1 MKKRILTVFALLCA
15 VFCLGGCSSGSSVN
29 VNSIEWVTE
38 SYEDYF
44 TFQVP
49 LEWSGEH
56 GMYSAD
62 EGSNVPGSLYIN
74 NTLSYILNPNSFS
87 PLEDFVES
95 ETTYLDSDETLVEQ
109 ERISIGGR
117 RGYRYVIER
126 TVELDNEEYSYQSE
140 YYAFEANDTVISL
153 WFGVTTDINVKNHI
167 INSIQ
172 INA

>member
-1 MKKRILTVFALLCA
+1 MKKRILTLFALLCA
-15 VFCLGGCSSGSSVN
+15 VACLSGCSSGVN

-44 TFQVP
+44 TFQIP

-62 EGSNVPGSLYIN
+62 EDSSVPGRLYIN

-95 ETTYLDSDETLVEQ
+95 ETTNLDSDETLVEQ

-126 TVELDNEEYSYQSE
+126 TRELDNEEYSYQSE
-140 YYAFEANDTVISL
+140 YYAFEAKDNVFSL
-153 WFGVTTDINVKNHI
+153 SFGVSTDNNVKKYI
-167 INSIQ
+167 VDSIQ
-172 INA
+172 IND

>member
-1 MKKRILTVFALLCA
+1 M
-15 VFCLGGCSSGSSVN
+15 
-29 VNSIEWVTE
+29 NSIEWVTE
-38 SYEDYF
+38 DYEDYF

-62 EGSNVPGSLYIN
+62 EDSSVPGSFYIN

-87 PLEDFVES
+87 
-95 ETTYLDSDETLVEQ
+95 ETLVEQ

-126 TVELDNEEYSYQSE
+126 RGELDNEEYSYQSV
-140 YYAFEANDTVISL
+140 YYAFEAKDTVFSL
-153 WFGVTTDINVKNHI
+153 WFGIFTDNNVRKYI
-167 INSIQ
+167 VDSIQ
-172 INA
+172 INN